1 MADSTE
7 IATVLPKELRLGV
20 PPKMPQARSYMFRQQ
35 STLSSI
41 APTGTITINIPRL
54 QRSYLRKDSYLRFRV
69 NGSLTP
75 PDDYGYLSL
84 DNCGAYGFFERMEVF
99 DYLGSTLLETI
110 SGVPQLTSLLLDMGM
125 KELVDGKN
133 GNVAAGLGS
142 DYVYTGYGNRYP
154 GNAANTATYGAG
166 QFQQSGHVMTSCL
179 GGTIVNKFENLG
191 NTTAIPFT
199 REFAI
204 PLPSFLG
211 LLSDKMVPLHNG
223 FTIVLTVS
231 SLKTPFVYCV
241 DSDSTLQVT
250 CNSALPVAIS
260 GISVP
265 SKPPATSDTG
275 ITLDWSITDV
285 FMNCQILELGPIA
298 ESMILSSSQGNP
310 LVVYTKSFRNYVSTI
325 KGSTWPTTGS
335 GSYISMSSQAI
346 VFPYQVVTGQNDVFT
361 VDGVTKTAMTAASVA
376 DMTSLLAK
384 IVTAFNDVSY
394 TITSKDDRVVISK
407 STTFTLSGNA
417 ADDLFLPSPPVQGY
431 TAVTTTGQPEFI
443 LNMNL
448 NVASLTNVLWGMRS
462 ASQLDSLVYPSVSN
476 RTRNFLQRWQFQ
488 YGSTTLPQS
497 NGIQSMAAYLPTKF
511 GSLTSSSAV
520 VSNSRKY
527 DFQSREAMESFSELM
542 KSRPVDLKNSRI
554 DYTSY
559 CWDLKFNDNLD
570 KRVITEQLL
579 PLNLNGY
586 FINQTSPVSTGRFAC
601 GLNLQLANN
610 KEGQIISGL
619 NTNGMNTSI
628 RGFFHPSYTD
638 FMDTVRVDAWA
649 EYDAFIN
656 ISPGIATTVSF

>member
-7 IATVLPKELRLGV
+7 IATVLPKEIRLGV
-20 PPKMPQARSYMFRQQ
+20 PPKMPQARSYLFRQQ

-69 NGSLTP
+69 SGSLNP

-99 DYLGSTLLETI
+99 DYLGSTVLETI

-125 KELVDGKN
+125 KELVNGKN

-142 DYVYTGYGNRYP
+142 DYVYNGFGNRYP
-154 GNAANTATYGAG
+154 GNAVDTATYGAG
-166 QFQQSGHVMTSCL
+166 LYKQSGKVMNSCL
-179 GGTIVNKFENLG
+179 GDTIISKYDNLG
-191 NTTAIPFT
+191 NGTPIPFT

-241 DSDSTLQVT
+241 DSDSSLLVSCQ
-250 CNSALPVAIS
+250 SAGPVAIS
-260 GISVP
+260 GISIP
-265 SKPPATSDTG
+265 SRPPPTTETAL
-275 ITLDWSITDV
+275 TLDWSISDV
-285 FMNCQILELGPIA
+285 FMNCQILELGPVA
-298 ESMILSSSQGNP
+298 ESMILSSTQGNP
-310 LVVYTKSFRNYVSTI
+310 LVVYTKSFRNYVTTI
-325 KGSTWPTTGS
+325 KGSTWPSSAS
-335 GSYISMSSQAI
+335 GTYISMSSQAI
-346 VFPYQVVTGQNDVFT
+346 VFPYQIITGQNDVF
-361 VDGVTKTAMTAASVA
+361 VVNGVTKTAMTAGPVV
-376 DMTSLLAK
+376 DMPGLLAK
-384 IVTAFNDVSY
+384 IVTAFNDSSFS
-394 TITSKDDRVVISK
+394 ITSKDDRVVIEK
-407 STTFTLSGNA
+407 SASFTVTGTA
-417 ADDLFLPSPPVQGY
+417 ADDLFLPSPAVQGF
-431 TAVTTTGQPEFI
+431 TAVTTTGQPEFT

-448 NVASLTNVLWGMRS
+448 NVSSLTNVLWGMRS
-462 ASQLDSLVYPSVSN
+462 SSQLESALYPSVSN
-476 RTRNFLQRWQFQ
+476 RTRNFLQKWQFQ

-497 NGIQSMAAYLPTKF
+497 NGIQSMATYLPTKY
-511 GSLTSSSAV
+511 GSVTSGSTVLTQ
-520 VSNSRKY
+520 SRKY
-527 DFQSREAMESFSELM
+527 DFQAHEAMEAFSELM
-542 KSRPVDLKNSRI
+542 KCRPVDLKNSRI
-554 DYTSY
+554 DYSSY
-559 CWDLKFNDNLD
+559 CWDMKFNDNLD
-570 KRVITEQLL
+570 KRVVTEQIL
-579 PLNLNGY
+579 PLNLNGI

-628 RGFFHPSYTD
+628 RGTFHPSYTD

-649 EYDAFIN
+649 EYDAFVN